1 MKNYTTVMNQVPL
14 KSLFFLVCVAGFI
27 SSANAQFD
35 MRDAPTSYH
44 KNTAGA
50 LWQPRNSASANL
62 RLGAIPTEAAT
73 VSVPNASNNATFA
86 GTYFVDA
93 AVSDKQTILDVL
105 CESGTSNTKTFQLF
119 THGKPGE
126 LLINGKWLNKE
137 EIANFIDQ
145 QLSSDNQQMTA
156 INIYGCNFAKG
167 TKGQQ
172 ALAYIQNTTGLK
184 VAASNN
190 ITGKDGDWDLE
201 LGNPTHPLKITNY
214 GYNLQINEPAKCSE
228 GHHAKA
234 IQIKQLTCG
243 QKLEMAKLA
252 DAVTWTIK
260 GPSGTI
266 SGKGNALND
275 YVFDT
280 VGDYE
285 IAIQENIIR
294 KEGQCNHSTVP
305 NFIQLRVV
313 HAVKMTFHPEE
324 LKLSDEIRKG
334 VDTRGIVL
342 SITVTIENV
351 SNLSLDYIYLEAST
365 SGLGTHIVATLKKGT
380 VLKEGKQVLEYE
392 LTGVAEK
399 EAYIQFNFTD
409 INGQVQIAVPKNP
422 VL

>member
-1 MKNYTTVMNQVPL
+1 MNQ
-14 KSLFFLVCVAGFI
+14 FI
-27 SSANAQFD
+27 SFFFALSVCLAGLYFSANAQFD
-35 MRDAPTSYH
+35 MGDAPTSYH
-44 KNTAGA
+44 KNTAGT
-50 LWQPRNSASANL
+50 LLQHRNSASANL
-62 RLGAIPTEAAT
+62 RLGAIPTEAET
-73 VSVPNASNNATFA
+73 VSAPNASNNATFA

-93 AVSDKQTILDVL
+93 SVSDKQTILDAL
-105 CESGTSNTKTFQLF
+105 CESGTSSTKTFQLF
-119 THGKPGE
+119 THGKPGQ

-137 EIANFIDQ
+137 EIVNFINQNQAVYGQ
-145 QLSSDNQQMTA
+145 QLTA
-156 INIYGCNFAKG
+156 INIYGCNFANG
-167 TKGQQ
+167 IIGQQ
-172 ALAYIQNTTGLK
+172 ALAYIQNATGLK

-214 GYNLQINEPAKCSE
+214 GYNLQINEPAECSE

-266 SGKGNALND
+266 SGKGNALKD

-324 LKLSDEIRKG
+324 LKLSDDIRKG

-342 SITVTIENV
+342 SITVTIENL

-399 EAYIQFNFTD
+399 EAYIHFNFTD